1 MEHYC
6 RQWILCSMI
15 ECSGFH
21 EAWLN
26 AVDFMQHGPNHPD
39 WIQCIPWSVNECED
53 SMHCGAMDPDCMQWS
68 PCSEAQGIPIECS
81 GFYEAWPKA
90 SRLNAVDSMHCD
102 WMQWTPCSVVKWIPI
117 ECSGF
122 HEAWLNALYSMK
134 CEVMEPYWM
143 QCILCS
149 LIECSGFNGAWLNAV
164 DFMQHGSKHPDWMQR
179 IPCIVAQWIPIV
191 CSGVHAAWWMHG
203 FHATW

>member
-1 MEHYC
+1 M
-6 RQWILCSMI
+6 QWTPCIVLEFSW
-15 ECSGFH
+15 FH
-21 EAWLN
+21 SAWSNGTLSN
-26 AVDFMQHGPNHPD
+26 AVDFMQHDG
-39 WIQCIPWSVNECED
+39 
-53 SMHCGAMDPDCMQWS
+53 MQWIL
-68 PCSEAQGIPIECS
+68 CSMAQSIPIECS
-81 GFYEAWPKA
+81 GFHALW
-90 SRLNAVDSMHCD
+90 LNAVNSM
-102 WMQWTPCSVVKWIPI
+102 QRGKWIPI

-164 DFMQHGSKHPDWMQR
+164 DFMQHGPKHPDWMQR
-179 IPCIVAQWIPIV
+179 IPWIVAQWIPIV

-203 FHATW
+203 FHAAW